1 MRYSTCINSITHFIK
16 ISILYNEITMKNIK
30 LLELGNKIR
39 LERMK
44 RELSQEKLAELANVS
59 IRTISD
65 IERGITDIRY
75 TNLLQIAEAFDMTI
89 SEFLAFRF

>member
-1 MRYSTCINSITHFIK
+1 
-16 ISILYNEITMKNIK
+16 MKNIK
-30 LLELGNKIR
+30 LLKLGNKIR

-44 RELSQEKLAELANVS
+44 RDMSQEKLAEMANVS

-75 TNLLQIAEAFDMTI
+75 TNLLQIAEAFTLTT
-89 SEFLAFRF
+89 SELLNFKY

>member
-1 MRYSTCINSITHFIK
+1 
-16 ISILYNEITMKNIK
+16 MKNVK

-44 RELSQEKLAELANVS
+44 RDISQEKLAEIANVS

-75 TNLLQIAEAFDMTI
+75 TNLLQIAEAFNLSL
-89 SEFLAFRF
+89 SELLNFKL

>member
-1 MRYSTCINSITHFIK
+1 
-16 ISILYNEITMKNIK
+16 MKNIK

-39 LERMK
+39 LERSK
-44 RELSQEKLAELANVS
+44 RNMSQEELAEKANVS

-75 TNLLQIAEAFDMTI
+75 TNLLQISEAFGLTGSQMLD
-89 SEFLAFRF
+89 FHFKNY

>member
-1 MRYSTCINSITHFIK
+1 
-16 ISILYNEITMKNIK
+16 MKNKK

-44 RELSQEKLAELANVS
+44 REISQEKLAELANVS

-65 IERGITDIRY
+65 IERGLTDIRY
-75 TNLLQIAEAFDMTI
+75 TNLLQIAKAFKITLSQLLD
-89 SEFLAFRF
+89 FKL

>member
-1 MRYSTCINSITHFIK
+1 
-16 ISILYNEITMKNIK
+16 MKDVR

-39 LERMK
+39 FERMK
-44 RELSQEKLAELANVS
+44 RDISQEKLAELANLS

-75 TNLLQIAEAFDMTI
+75 ILIYFRLRLLLI
-89 SEFLAFRF
+89 SLYLSFWLLKCNINFCYKNVFS

>member
-1 MRYSTCINSITHFIK
+1 
-16 ISILYNEITMKNIK
+16 MKSSLRKFYK
-30 LLELGNKIR
+30 LHIIELGNKIR

-44 RELSQEKLAELANVS
+44 RDISQEKLAEMANVS

-75 TNLLQIAEAFDMTI
+75 TNLLQIAGAFDLTL
-89 SEFLAFRF
+89 SELLNFKL

>member
-1 MRYSTCINSITHFIK
+1 
-16 ISILYNEITMKNIK
+16 MKNIK

-39 LERMK
+39 LERIK
-44 RELSQEKLAELANVS
+44 RDISQEKLAEMANVS

-75 TNLLQIAEAFDMTI
+75 TNLLQIAEAFDLTL
-89 SEFLAFRF
+89 SELLNFKYNC

>member
-1 MRYSTCINSITHFIK
+1 
-16 ISILYNEITMKNIK
+16 MKNIK

-44 RELSQEKLAELANVS
+44 RDISQEKLAEMANVS

-75 TNLLQIAEAFDMTI
+75 TNLLQIAEAFDLTL
-89 SEFLAFRF
+89 SERLNFKYNC

>member
-1 MRYSTCINSITHFIK
+1 
-16 ISILYNEITMKNIK
+16 MKNIK

-44 RELSQEKLAELANVS
+44 RDISQEKLAEMANVS

-75 TNLLQIAEAFDMTI
+75 TNLLQIAEAFDLTL
-89 SEFLAFRF
+89 SELLNFKL

>member
-1 MRYSTCINSITHFIK
+1 
-16 ISILYNEITMKNIK
+16 MKNKK

-39 LERMK
+39 FERMK
-44 RELSQEKLAELANVS
+44 RGISQEKLAELANIS

-75 TNLLQIAEAFDMTI
+75 TNLLQLAEAFQLTLSQLLD
-89 SEFLAFRF
+89 FRL

>member
-1 MRYSTCINSITHFIK
+1 
-16 ISILYNEITMKNIK
+16 MKNKK

-39 LERMK
+39 FERMN
-44 RELSQEKLAELANVS
+44 RGISQEKLAELANIS

-75 TNLLQIAEAFDMTI
+75 TNLLQIAEAFQLTLSQLLD
-89 SEFLAFRF
+89 FRL

>member
-1 MRYSTCINSITHFIK
+1 MIQNKY
-16 ISILYNEITMKNIK
+16 MKDFR

-44 RELSQEKLAELANVS
+44 RDMSQEQLAELANISV
-59 IRTISD
+59 RTVSD

-75 TNLLQIAEAFDMTI
+75 TNLLQIALAFDLTLPEMLNCHYI
-89 SEFLAFRF
+89 V

>member
-1 MRYSTCINSITHFIK
+1 
-16 ISILYNEITMKNIK
+16 MKNVK
-30 LLELGNKIR
+30 LLEFGNKIR

-44 RELSQEKLAELANVS
+44 RDISQEKLAEIANVS

-75 TNLLQIAEAFDMTI
+75 TNLLQIAEAFNLSL
-89 SEFLAFRF
+89 SELLNFKL

>member
-1 MRYSTCINSITHFIK
+1 
-16 ISILYNEITMKNIK
+16 MKNIK

-44 RELSQEKLAELANVS
+44 RDFSQEKLAEMANVS

-75 TNLLQIAEAFDMTI
+75 TNLLQIAEAFDLTL
-89 SEFLAFRF
+89 SELLNFKYN

>member
-1 MRYSTCINSITHFIK
+1 
-16 ISILYNEITMKNIK
+16 MKNIK

-44 RELSQEKLAELANVS
+44 RSISQELLAEMANIS
-59 IRTISD
+59 TRTVSD

-75 TNLLQIAEAFDMTI
+75 TNLLQISDAFGLSI
-89 SEFLAFRF
+89 SELLNFKY

>member
-1 MRYSTCINSITHFIK
+1 MRDFR
-16 ISILYNEITMKNIK
+16 

-44 RELSQEKLAELANVS
+44 RDMSQEQLAELANISV
-59 IRTISD
+59 RTVSD

-75 TNLLQIAEAFDMTI
+75 TNLLQIALAFDLTLPEM
-89 SEFLAFRF
+89 LNCHYVV

>member
-1 MRYSTCINSITHFIK
+1 
-16 ISILYNEITMKNIK
+16 MKNVK

-44 RELSQEKLAELANVS
+44 RDISQEKLAEIANLS

-75 TNLLQIAEAFDMTI
+75 TNLLQIAEAFNLSL
-89 SEFLAFRF
+89 SELLNFKYN

>member
-1 MRYSTCINSITHFIK
+1 
-16 ISILYNEITMKNIK
+16 MKNIN
-30 LLELGNKIR
+30 LLKLGNKIR

-44 RELSQEKLAELANVS
+44 KNFSQEQLAELANVS

-75 TNLLQIAEAFDMTI
+75 TNLLQIAEAFNLTA
-89 SEFLAFRF
+89 SELLDFKL

>member
-1 MRYSTCINSITHFIK
+1 
-16 ISILYNEITMKNIK
+16 MKNVK

-44 RELSQEKLAELANVS
+44 RDLSQEQLAELANVS
-59 IRTISD
+59 VRTISD

-75 TNLLQIAEAFDMTI
+75 TNFLQISDAFNLTI
-89 SEFLAFRF
+89 SELLNFKL

>member
-1 MRYSTCINSITHFIK
+1 
-16 ISILYNEITMKNIK
+16 MKNIK

-39 LERMK
+39 LERSK
-44 RELSQEKLAELANVS
+44 RNMSQEELAEKANVS

-75 TNLLQIAEAFDMTI
+75 TNLLQISEAFGLTGSQMPD
-89 SEFLAFRF
+89 FHFKNY

>member
-1 MRYSTCINSITHFIK
+1 
-16 ISILYNEITMKNIK
+16 MKNIK

-44 RELSQEKLAELANVS
+44 RDISQEKLAELANIS
-59 IRTISD
+59 IRTVSD

-75 TNLLQIAEAFDMTI
+75 TNLLQIADAFNLTLSQLLD
-89 SEFLAFRF
+89 FKL

>member
-1 MRYSTCINSITHFIK
+1 
-16 ISILYNEITMKNIK
+16 MKNKK

-39 LERMK
+39 FERMK
-44 RELSQEKLAELANVS
+44 RGISQEKLAELANIS

-75 TNLLQIAEAFDMTI
+75 TNLLQIAEAFQLTL
-89 SEFLAFRF
+89 SQFLDFRL

>member
-1 MRYSTCINSITHFIK
+1 
-16 ISILYNEITMKNIK
+16 MKNIK

-44 RELSQEKLAELANVS
+44 RAISQEQLAEMANVS

-75 TNLLQIAEAFDMTI
+75 TNLLQIAEAFELTA
-89 SEFLAFRF
+89 SQLLAFKY

>member
-1 MRYSTCINSITHFIK
+1 
-16 ISILYNEITMKNIK
+16 MKDIR
-30 LLELGNKIR
+30 LLELGHKIR

-44 RELSQEKLAELANVS
+44 RDISQEQLAEKANIS

-75 TNLLQIAEAFDMTI
+75 TNLFQISEAFNMKL
-89 SEFLAFRF
+89 SELLNFSL